1 MASMTAEEERF
12 IEEWVKPFYLEIL
25 HGNFLALEGSERDEF
40 IQTCKRA
47 CSTAGAAILHALLAD
62 DDVSWREH
70 ISGAW
75 IVGIQRNHDFT
86 NRVGALLL
94 ESRYCYSGQGHVF
107 ALAALGTDDAKQYL
121 MDYLDRYLVNEDDW
135 YDQAWA
141 LAAIAWLD
149 QAQGTSN
156 KQRYM
161 ERWTRFV
168 ANKPNWD
175 LEAFSRVMEFC
186 DELFWE

>member
-12 IEEWVKPFYLEIL
+12 IVEWVKPFYLEIL

-94 ESRYCYSGQGHVF
+94 ESRYCYSGQGHQVTVIDGKIVLYDW
-107 ALAALGTDDAKQYL
+107 A
-121 MDYLDRYLVNEDDW
+121 DRTWNGSLCPQE
-135 YDQAWA
+135 
-141 LAAIAWLD
+141 
-149 QAQGTSN
+149 
-156 KQRYM
+156 
-161 ERWTRFV
+161 
-168 ANKPNWD
+168 
-175 LEAFSRVMEFC
+175 
-186 DELFWE
+186 